1 MTAHADR
8 IRQAEEAAGV
18 YDDTAWEVGDLV
30 REPLRENL
38 PDGIVLVD
46 KDGDPWKLID
56 GDWCCA
62 LAEDTDPVGGY
73 GPYAIV
79 WLPEEDA

>member
-18 YDDTAWEVGDLV
+18 YHDLPWEVGDFADDPA
-30 REPLRENL
+30 REDL
-38 PDGIVLVD
+38 PDRTVLID
-46 KDGDPWKLID
+46 KDGDAWQKHL
-56 GDWCCA
+56 GGWFCA

-73 GPYAIV
+73 GPYVVA